1 MRHQFVT
8 NNRGT
13 WLRAREAVMDKI
25 TKDSR
30 SAKILETEGLEGE
43 KISNKGESVPPQ
55 PEAR

>member
-1 MRHQFVT
+1 MT

-25 TKDSR
+25 TSDTR

-43 KISNKGESVPPQ
+43 KVADNGESPAPPQ